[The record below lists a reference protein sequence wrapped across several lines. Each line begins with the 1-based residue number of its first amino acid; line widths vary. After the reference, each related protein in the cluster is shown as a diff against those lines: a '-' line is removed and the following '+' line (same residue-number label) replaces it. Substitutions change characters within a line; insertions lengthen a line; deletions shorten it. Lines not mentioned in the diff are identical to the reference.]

1 MRSDD
6 YGSHLMAVEDLIQKH
21 QLVDAQVN
29 AQGNRIR
36 NLNKKAQQYE
46 KGAKG
51 ETAILQKRLEN
62 LNKEY
67 EK

>member
-1 MRSDD
+1 
-6 YGSHLMAVEDLIQKH
+6 MAVEDLIQKH

-29 AQGNRIR
+29 AQGSRIR
-36 NLNKKAQQYE
+36 KLNKKAQQYE
-46 KGAKG
+46 KGAQG